1 MTEGARTKLT
11 LRYTIDGDAFEVV
24 ATRGGAEIG
33 RAAECRLVIEDSEVS
48 RHHARLSHD
57 DAKWTI
63 TDLGST
69 NGTAVNGEELRQPA
83 QLSDGDKVTIHT
95 YELTV
100 SIEEDAADVL
110 QLLEM
115 GASEAVSAADVTKA
129 ADETSAE
136 PAAAPGG
143 LSVSSRSTLGANHVL
158 ELFSSAA
165 EALLG
170 AVGVEGVLEEIMR
183 LAFEN
188 VPAQRGAITLCEEEG
203 AELRPVVVRGLA
215 GDDELR
221 ISRKIATGAV
231 EEHKAFLIR
240 EVESDDRFTASDTIA
255 RMDIR
260 SAVCVPMEH
269 DGQVQGLIYLD
280 TRDNASRFG
289 ERDLRLVTVLGMLGA
304 IGIRQTR
311 YREEIAH
318 QLQIRS
324 RLERYS
330 SPSVVERL
338 QSVGEY
344 GEMLAEEREISVLF
358 TDLCGFTALSEKMAP
373 ADTARLLNSIFE
385 QLTQV
390 VFTHEGTLD
399 KFMGDG
405 MMAFFGA
412 PFDQPDHAQRAVAA
426 AWGMSEALDAINSE
440 LTEDRRIDMRIGV
453 NTGPAIVGDIGS
465 QKRRDYTVV
474 GDTVNVA
481 SRLESTVATPGQ
493 IAISHQTHELVEKL
507 FRCEPLPVPEGRYL
521 PPREPAGRY
530 KRQRRPGHR
539 RIGRLRMQRAL
550 ACATVGGARVIVTAS
565 PSYAQLRYSRYR
577 KDRWSQPGA
586 GSRSRQRGAAV
597 ERAEPRPLPGGRI
610 RRSPWR
616 HRVSS
621 WPRRSGRAPR

>member
-1 MTEGARTKLT
+1 MTGEAKTKLT
-11 LRYTIDGDAFEVV
+11 LRYAIDGNAFEVPV
-24 ATRGGAEIG
+24 PPSGAEIG
-33 RAAECRLVIEDSEVS
+33 RAAECRLVIENSEVS
-48 RHHARLSHD
+48 RHHARLSLD
-57 DAKWTI
+57 NGQWII

-69 NGTAVNGEELRQPA
+69 NGTAVNGEELRQPG
-83 QLSDGDKVTIHT
+83 QLSDGDVVTVHT
-95 YELTV
+95 YELIV
-100 SIEEDAADVL
+100 SIEEDAGGGIVFDERDPDESVGTFIASADVL

-115 GASEAVSAADVTKA
+115 GAAEAVSAAEVTKA
-129 ADETSAE
+129 ADKTVPD

-143 LSVSSRSTLGANHVL
+143 LSVSSRSTLGANHIL

-170 AVGVEGVLEEIMR
+170 AVSVEKVLEEIMR
-183 LAFEN
+183 LAFDN

-203 AELRPVVVRGLA
+203 AELRPVVVRGLE

-240 EVESDDRFTASDTIA
+240 EVDADERFTATDTIA

-330 SPSVVERL
+330 SPSVIERL
-338 QSVGEY
+338 QSIGEY
-344 GEMLAEEREISVLF
+344 SEMLAEEREISVLF
-358 TDLCGFTALSEKMAP
+358 TDLCGFTALSESMAP

-412 PFDQPDHAQRAVAA
+412 PFDQPDHAERAVAA
-426 AWGMSEALDAINSE
+426 AWGMSEALVAINSE
-440 LTEDRRIDMRIGV
+440 LPEDRRVGMRIGV

-481 SRLESTVATPGQ
+481 SRLESTVASPGQ
-493 IAISHQTHELVEKL
+493 IAIGESTHARVEKL
-507 FRCEPLPVPEGRYL
+507 FRCEPLAKMQVKGRQKEVTPFLLIGPV
-521 PPREPAGRY
+521 
-530 KRQRRPGHR
+530 
-539 RIGRLRMQRAL
+539 
-550 ACATVGGARVIVTAS
+550 
-565 PSYAQLRYSRYR
+565 
-577 KDRWSQPGA
+577 
-586 GSRSRQRGAAV
+586 
-597 ERAEPRPLPGGRI
+597 
-610 RRSPWR
+610 
-616 HRVSS
+616 
-621 WPRRSGRAPR
+621 

>member
-1 MTEGARTKLT
+1 MTGEAKTKLT
-11 LRYTIDGDAFEVV
+11 LRYAIDGNAFEVPV
-24 ATRGGAEIG
+24 PPSGAEIG
-33 RAAECRLVIEDSEVS
+33 RAAECRLVIENSEVS
-48 RHHARLSHD
+48 RHHARLSLD
-57 DAKWTI
+57 NGQWII

-69 NGTAVNGEELRQPA
+69 NGTAVNGEELRQPG
-83 QLSDGDKVTIHT
+83 QLSDGDVVTVHT
-95 YELTV
+95 YELIV
-100 SIEEDAADVL
+100 SIEEDAGGGIVFDERDPDESVGTFIASADVL

-115 GASEAVSAADVTKA
+115 GAAEAVSAAEVTKA
-129 ADETSAE
+129 ADKTVPD

-143 LSVSSRSTLGANHVL
+143 LSVSSRSTLGANHIL

-170 AVGVEGVLEEIMR
+170 AVSVEKVLEEIMR
-183 LAFEN
+183 LAFDN

-203 AELRPVVVRGLA
+203 AELRPVVVRGLE

-240 EVESDDRFTASDTIA
+240 EVDADERFTATDTIA

-330 SPSVVERL
+330 SPSVIERL
-338 QSVGEY
+338 QSIGEY
-344 GEMLAEEREISVLF
+344 SEMLAEEREISVLF
-358 TDLCGFTALSEKMAP
+358 TDLCGFTALSESMAP

-412 PFDQPDHAQRAVAA
+412 PFDQPDHAERAVAA
-426 AWGMSEALDAINSE
+426 AWGMSEALVAINSE
-440 LTEDRRIDMRIGV
+440 LPEDRRVGMRIGV

-481 SRLESTVATPGQ
+481 SRLESTVASPGQ
-493 IAISHQTHELVEKL
+493 IAIGESTHERVEKL
-507 FRCEPLPVPEGRYL
+507 FRCEPLAKMQVRGRQKEVTPFL
-521 PPREPAGRY
+521 LIGPA
-530 KRQRRPGHR
+530 
-539 RIGRLRMQRAL
+539 
-550 ACATVGGARVIVTAS
+550 
-565 PSYAQLRYSRYR
+565 
-577 KDRWSQPGA
+577 
-586 GSRSRQRGAAV
+586 
-597 ERAEPRPLPGGRI
+597 
-610 RRSPWR
+610 
-616 HRVSS
+616 
-621 WPRRSGRAPR
+621 

>member
-1 MTEGARTKLT
+1 MTEEARTKLK
-11 LRYTIDGDAFEVV
+11 LRYAINDDAFEVV
-24 ATRGGAEIG
+24 VAHSGAEIG
-33 RAAECRLVIEDSEVS
+33 RAAECRIVIEDSEVS
-48 RHHARLSHD
+48 RHHARLSYD
-57 DAKWTI
+57 DARWTI

-69 NGTAVNGEELRQPA
+69 NGTAVNGEELSQPQ
-83 QLSDGDKVTIHT
+83 QLSDGDIVTIHS
-95 YELTV
+95 YELTA
-100 SIEEDAADVL
+100 SIEEDAGGGIVFDERDPDESVGTFIASADVL

-115 GASEAVSAADVTKA
+115 GASEAVSAAEVTKA
-129 ADETSAE
+129 ADATAAE
-136 PAAAPGG
+136 PTSSPGG

-158 ELFSSAA
+158 ELCSSAA

-188 VPAQRGAITLCEEEG
+188 VPAQRGAISLCEEEG
-203 AELRPVVVRGLA
+203 AELRPVVVHGLS
-215 GDDELR
+215 DNDELR

-240 EVESDDRFTASDTIA
+240 EVESDERFTASDTIA

-330 SPSVVERL
+330 SPSVIERL

-358 TDLCGFTALSEKMAP
+358 TDLCGFTALSERMAP

-412 PFDQPDHAQRAVAA
+412 PFDQPDHAERAVAA
-426 AWGMSEALDAINSE
+426 AWGMSEALNAINSE
-440 LTEDRRIDMRIGV
+440 LTEDHRINMRIGV

-465 QKRRDYTVV
+465 QRRRDYTVV

-493 IAISHQTHELVEKL
+493 IAISHHTHELVEKL
-507 FRCEPLPVPEGRYL
+507 FRCEALPKMKVNGRQKEVTPFL
-521 PPREPAGRY
+521 VLGPA
-530 KRQRRPGHR
+530 
-539 RIGRLRMQRAL
+539 
-550 ACATVGGARVIVTAS
+550 
-565 PSYAQLRYSRYR
+565 
-577 KDRWSQPGA
+577 
-586 GSRSRQRGAAV
+586 
-597 ERAEPRPLPGGRI
+597 E
-610 RRSPWR
+610 
-616 HRVSS
+616 
-621 WPRRSGRAPR
+621 

>member
-1 MTEGARTKLT
+1 MTEDAKTKLT
-11 LRYTIDGDAFEVV
+11 LRYAIDGDAFEVT
-24 ATRGGAEIG
+24 APPSGAEIG

-48 RHHARLSHD
+48 RHHARFSQNGG
-57 DAKWTI
+57 KWTI

-83 QLSDGDKVTIHT
+83 VLCDGDVVTVHT

-100 SIEEDAADVL
+100 SIEEDGGGGIVFDERDPDESVGTFIASADVL
-110 QLLEM
+110 QLLKM
-115 GASEAVSAADVTKA
+115 GATEAIDVADVKKA
-129 ADETSAE
+129 TAE
-136 PAAAPGG
+136 PPASPGG
-143 LSVSSRSTLGANHVL
+143 LKVSSRSTLSANQVL

-170 AVGVEGVLEEIMR
+170 VVSVEKVLEEIMQ
-183 LAFEN
+183 LAFDN

-203 AELRPVVVRGLA
+203 GELRPVVVRGVE
-215 GDDELR
+215 GDDEIR

-240 EVESDDRFTASDTIA
+240 EVEADDRFTASDTIA
-255 RMDIR
+255 QMDIR

-311 YREEIAH
+311 YREELAH

-330 SPSVVERL
+330 SPSVIERL
-338 QSVGEY
+338 ESIGEY
-344 GEMLAEEREISVLF
+344 SEMLAEERDISVLF
-358 TDLCGFTALSEKMAP
+358 TDLCGFTALSETMAP
-373 ADTARLLNSIFE
+373 ADTARLLNSVFE

-405 MMAFFGA
+405 MMTFFGA
-412 PFDQPDHAQRAVAA
+412 PFDQPDHAERAVAA
-426 AWGMSEALDAINSE
+426 AWGMSEALAAINSE
-440 LTEDRRIDMRIGV
+440 LPEDRRVSMRIGV

-481 SRLESTVATPGQ
+481 SRLESTVASAGQ
-493 IAISHQTHELVEKL
+493 IAIGESTYKRVKEL
-507 FRCEPLPVPEGRYL
+507 FRCEPLPKMLVKGRQK
-521 PPREPAGRY
+521 E
-530 KRQRRPGHR
+530 
-539 RIGRLRMQRAL
+539 
-550 ACATVGGARVIVTAS
+550 VT
-565 PSYAQLRYSRYR
+565 PFLLLG
-577 KDRWSQPGA
+577 P
-586 GSRSRQRGAAV
+586 V
-597 ERAEPRPLPGGRI
+597 
-610 RRSPWR
+610 
-616 HRVSS
+616 
-621 WPRRSGRAPR
+621 

>member
-1 MTEGARTKLT
+1 MTEDAKTKLT
-11 LRYTIDGDAFEVV
+11 LRYAIYGDTFEVTV
-24 ATRGGAEIG
+24 PPSGAEIG

-48 RHHARLSHD
+48 RHHARLKHD
-57 DAKWTI
+57 GGKWTI
-63 TDLGST
+63 KDLGST
-69 NGTAVNGEELRQPA
+69 NGTAVNGEELRQPGL
-83 QLSDGDKVTIHT
+83 LSDGDIVTVHT

-100 SIEEDAADVL
+100 SIEEDAGGGIVFDERDPDESVGTFIASADVL
-110 QLLEM
+110 QLLQM
-115 GASEAVSAADVTKA
+115 GARDAVGAADA
-129 ADETSAE
+129 ANKTAAE
-136 PAAAPGG
+136 PAASPGG
-143 LSVSSRSTLGANHVL
+143 LSVSSRSTLSAHHVL

-170 AVGVEGVLEEIMR
+170 VVSVEKVLEEIMH
-183 LAFEN
+183 LAFDN

-203 AELRPVVVRGLA
+203 AELRPVVVRGLE

-231 EEHKAFLIR
+231 QEHKAFLIR
-240 EVESDDRFTASDTIA
+240 EVDADDRFTASDTIA

-318 QLQIRS
+318 QLEIRS

-330 SPSVVERL
+330 SPSVIERL
-338 QSVGEY
+338 KSLGEY
-344 GEMLAEEREISVLF
+344 SEMLAEERDISVLF
-358 TDLCGFTALSEKMAP
+358 TDLCDFTALSESMAP

-385 QLTQV
+385 QLTRV

-412 PFDQPDHAQRAVAA
+412 PFDQPDHAERAVAA
-426 AWGMSEALDAINSE
+426 AWEMSEALDAINSE
-440 LTEDRRIDMRIGV
+440 LPEDRRVSMRIGV

-481 SRLESTVATPGQ
+481 SRLESTIASAGQ
-493 IAISHQTHELVEKL
+493 IAIGESTHERVKKL
-507 FRCEPLPVPEGRYL
+507 FRCEPLPKMQVKGRQKEVTPFL
-521 PPREPAGRY
+521 LLGPA
-530 KRQRRPGHR
+530 
-539 RIGRLRMQRAL
+539 
-550 ACATVGGARVIVTAS
+550 
-565 PSYAQLRYSRYR
+565 
-577 KDRWSQPGA
+577 
-586 GSRSRQRGAAV
+586 
-597 ERAEPRPLPGGRI
+597 
-610 RRSPWR
+610 
-616 HRVSS
+616 
-621 WPRRSGRAPR
+621 